1 MDIRNILVSLDPLAS
16 PAPTL
21 GLAIS
26 LAEKLGSKVSAS
38 AAARPWFEP
47 IGAEMGPAAV
57 TLYDEQRKQ
66 IDAALA
72 NLESSFLGSV
82 PPDMRGRF
90 HALIDEPTQHLI
102 DRAMAADLI
111 LVGSTSI
118 GTDRPQIRVDAG
130 RVILAAGRPVLIAAE
145 GSTAMDSS
153 PVLVAWKDT
162 REARRAVAD
171 ALPLLQLAKQV
182 LVVSVN
188 EDDYAAERESLSDLL
203 TWLQWH
209 GISARSDVLPLK
221 GSVVETLEVAA
232 LSVGADMVVA
242 GGYGHARLQEWL
254 FGGATYDLLRLP
266 KLHRLLSN

>member
-1 MDIRNILVSLDPLAS
+1 
-16 PAPTL
+16 
-21 GLAIS
+21 
-26 LAEKLGSKVSAS
+26 
-38 AAARPWFEP
+38 
-47 IGAEMGPAAV
+47 
-57 TLYDEQRKQ
+57 
-66 IDAALA
+66 
-72 NLESSFLGSV
+72 
-82 PPDMRGRF
+82 
-90 HALIDEPTQHLI
+90 
-102 DRAMAADLI
+102 
-111 LVGSTSI
+111 
-118 GTDRPQIRVDAG
+118 
-130 RVILAAGRPVLIAAE
+130 
-145 GSTAMDSS
+145 MDSS

-232 LSVGADMVVA
+232 LSIGADMVVA